1 MGHNK
6 GVLKEKIMQSAQLL
20 PNLRYISLSD
30 DEGTFGLFVHHEGQT
45 ILETYQVMDKEQFT
59 SVYEMFSNLA

>member
-1 MGHNK
+1 
-6 GVLKEKIMQSAQLL
+6 MQSAQLL

-30 DEGTFGLFVHHEGQT
+30 DEGTFGLFIHHEGPT
-45 ILETYQVMDKEQFT
+45 VLETYQVMDKEQFT

>member
-1 MGHNK
+1 MSHNK

-30 DEGTFGLFVHHEGQT
+30 DEGTFGLFIHHEGPT
-45 ILETYQVMDKEQFT
+45 VLETYQVMDKEQFT